1 MNALIN
7 TPLLRSNSLRTD
19 FDNKILAIFIG
30 MILVL
35 VVLGMI
41 FIDLMSSY
49 TPSLQIEEEENQD
62 FTQVTILT

>member
-7 TPLLRSNSLRTD
+7 TPLLRSRSLRTD

-49 TPSLQIEEEENQD
+49 TPSLQIEEEENPD
-62 FTQVTILT
+62 FTQVTIFT